1 MSLSERSMP
10 SRRIAYL
17 NSQYPAL
24 SHTFIER
31 EIAAVRAQGWEVHT
45 YSVRPCPSDQLRSVS
60 MRAEAASTRVLLADK
75 GRVAAASARLARRHP
90 AAWAAA
96 ARCAVRAGYGT
107 VKGRVWQGF
116 YLAEA
121 VLLHEWMRE
130 AGLRHVHVHMANV
143 SADVARLVTV
153 IGEAVDGPGS
163 WSWSLT
169 VHGYAEF
176 QYVEQWDVPAKILS
190 ARGICAISD
199 FTRSQLMRLTTPDQW
214 SKIEVVRMSVDAD
227 AYAPPSRPRVRDGGP
242 LRLVT
247 VGRLVALKGIP
258 TLVEA
263 VQILAERGVP
273 TVTRVIGG
281 GEDMAALQ
289 EQVERAGLADSFLL
303 CGPVGQDDLPA
314 HYHWADVYVSPS
326 FMEGLPV
333 VLMEGMATGLPA
345 VATNISGVP
354 ELVVDGVNG
363 LLVRPGRAD
372 LLADAL
378 DRLAGDRVLRE
389 ELGGRGRRTVLEE
402 FVPQVT
408 GPAMASFLE
417 RMRPA
422 GDL

>member
-1 MSLSERSMP
+1 MP
-10 SRRIAYL
+10 VVEKLTSSRRIAYL

-31 EIAAVRAQGWEVHT
+31 EIAAVRRQGWEVHT
-45 YSVRPCPSDQLRSVS
+45 YSVRPCPPDQLASGTMRS
-60 MRAEAASTRVLLADK
+60 EAASTRVILQDK
-75 GRVAAASARLARRHP
+75 AQVAAASARLIRNHP
-90 AAWAAA
+90 TAWAAA

-107 VKGRVWQGF
+107 VRGRVWQGF

-130 AGLRHVHVHMANV
+130 KGLRHVHVHMANV

-153 IGEAVDGPGS
+153 IGEAVDGPGT

-176 QYVEQWDVPAKILS
+176 QYVDQWDIPAKIRS

-199 FTRSQLMRLTTPDQW
+199 FTRSQLMRLTTRDQW

-227 AYAPPSRPRVRDGGP
+227 IYSLPPRPRNRSEGP
-242 LRLVT
+242 LRLVA
-247 VGRLVALKGIP
+247 VGRLVALKGFPTLIEAVRILADRGIP
-258 TLVEA
+258 TTA
-263 VQILAERGVP
+263 
-273 TVTRVIGG
+273 RVIGG

-289 EQVERAGLADSFLL
+289 EQIEQAGLADSFLL

-345 VATNISGVP
+345 VATSIAGVP

-378 DRLAGDRVLRE
+378 TQLAGAPQLRE
-389 ELGGRGRRTVLEE
+389 ELGAQGRRTVLEE

-417 RMRPA
+417 RMHPA
-422 GDL
+422 R